1 MKDIMGTRMNKS
13 RVSTIIFVVLI
24 LIAGFLTIQYKNHQV
39 SPITKS
45 SVISPAAT
53 MPSASPSQSS
63 FSYTCSPNTNVF
75 ESLQKS
81 ATSVKYQSSSYGK
94 LVTEINGM
102 TQGNSKY
109 WIYSVNGKEAT
120 VGAEAY
126 QCQGNEK
133 IDWEL
138 K

>member
-1 MKDIMGTRMNKS
+1 MGTRMNKS
-13 RVSTIIFVVLI
+13 RASTIIFVVLV
-24 LIAGFLTIQYKNHQV
+24 LIAGFLTIQYKNHRV

-45 SVISPAAT
+45 SVIAPASAT
-53 MPSASPSQSS
+53 SSTSPSQNR

-81 ATSVKYQSSSYGK
+81 ATSVKYQSSNYGK
-94 LVTEINGM
+94 LVTEINGVS
-102 TQGNSKY
+102 QNNGKY